1 MADAMKDGVGLMV
14 LVGLISAATMWG
26 GLIG

>member
-1 MADAMKDGVGLMV
+1 MADAMKDGLGLMV

-26 GLIG
+26 GLVG

>member
-1 MADAMKDGVGLMV
+1 MGETMKDAAGLMV

>member
-1 MADAMKDGVGLMV
+1 MSETVKDGLGLLV
-14 LVGLISAATMWG
+14 LAGLISAATMWG

>member
-1 MADAMKDGVGLMV
+1 MAETMKDGLGLMV